1 MKLIGTKMKKQSKQ
15 EIINKI
21 QILEGITL
29 QMYRLLDSL
38 EKTVPIDGQLVPLID
53 MAMNDY
59 MKYIEEQV

>member
-1 MKLIGTKMKKQSKQ
+1 MKKQSKQ
-15 EIINKI
+15 DVINKV

-38 EKTVPIDGQLVPLID
+38 EKTGAVDGQLVPLVD
-53 MAMNDY
+53 MAMDDY

>member
-15 EIINKI
+15 DIINKV

>member
-1 MKLIGTKMKKQSKQ
+1 MKKQSKQ
-15 EIINKI
+15 EFINKV

-38 EKTVPIDGQLVPLID
+38 EKTGAVDGQLVPLVD
-53 MAMNDY
+53 MAMDDY

>member
-1 MKLIGTKMKKQSKQ
+1 MKKQSKQ
-15 EIINKI
+15 DIINKV

-38 EKTVPIDGQLVPLID
+38 EKTGSVDGQLVPLID
-53 MAMNDY
+53 MAMDDY

>member
-1 MKLIGTKMKKQSKQ
+1 MKKQSKQ
-15 EIINKI
+15 ELINKV

-38 EKTVPIDGQLVPLID
+38 EKTGAVDGQLVPLVD
-53 MAMNDY
+53 MAMDDY

>member
-1 MKLIGTKMKKQSKQ
+1 MKKQSKQ
-15 EIINKI
+15 DLINKV

-38 EKTVPIDGQLVPLID
+38 EKTGAVDGQLVPLVD
-53 MAMNDY
+53 MAMDDY

>member
-1 MKLIGTKMKKQSKQ
+1 MKKQSKQ
-15 EIINKI
+15 EVINKV

-38 EKTVPIDGQLVPLID
+38 EKTGAVDGQLVPLVD
-53 MAMNDY
+53 MAMDDY

>member
-1 MKLIGTKMKKQSKQ
+1 MKKQSKQ
-15 EIINKI
+15 EAINKV

-38 EKTVPIDGQLVPLID
+38 EKTGAIDGQLAPLVE
-53 MAMNDY
+53 MAMQDY